1 MDSTRNVSFRLA
13 LGVIL
18 ILIGGIYLV
27 GQILNLN
34 SMGLFW
40 PLIIVASGGIFFA
53 GMFATGKVGG
63 PLAIPGS
70 IITMVG
76 LILFIQ
82 NLLHLWQTWSYAWG
96 LIIVSVGIGM
106 AISGWWSGQTHMRRS
121 GWRLIR
127 LGLTLFLVFGVI
139 FEFVLGLTP
148 DSRQSITGP
157 IILIC
162 LGAIS
167 LITRLGLFFS
177 GWAGE
182 ELRRERSLFWPVLF
196 VGTGVLWLLI
206 NLHYIY
212 VESFPALY
220 RLWPLILIFIGL
232 DILAGR
238 KSAVVSALLA
248 LLFVGGLAAIL
259 ILGPRFGLFL
269 GFITP
274 LLV

>member
-1 MDSTRNVSFRLA
+1 MDSSRNVSFRLA

-34 SMGLFW
+34 SLRLFW
-40 PLIIVASGGIFFA
+40 PLVIVVTGGIFFA
-53 GMFATGKVGG
+53 GMFALGKTGG

-70 IITMVG
+70 IISMIG
-76 LILFIQ
+76 IILFIQ
-82 NLLHLWQTWSYAWG
+82 NLLQLWQTWSYAWG
-96 LIIVSVGIGM
+96 LIIVSVGIGI
-106 AISGWWSGQTHMRRS
+106 AISGWWSGHDGMRRS
-121 GWRLIR
+121 GWRLIQ

-139 FEFVLGLTP
+139 FEILFHLTP
-148 DSRQSITGP
+148 GSNQNLVGP

-167 LITRLGLFFS
+167 LMTRLGLFFS

-182 ELRRERSLFWPVLF
+182 ELRKERSLFWPVLL

-206 NLHYIY
+206 AIQTIHI
-212 VESFPALY
+212 ESYQAVS
-220 RLWPLILIFIGL
+220 RLWPFILIFIGL

-238 KSAVVSALLA
+238 RSALVSALLA
-248 LLFVGGLAAIL
+248 LLLVGGVAAIL
-259 ILGPRFGLFL
+259 IYGPRFGMLL
-269 GFITP
+269 GLVGP
-274 LLV
+274 LLA